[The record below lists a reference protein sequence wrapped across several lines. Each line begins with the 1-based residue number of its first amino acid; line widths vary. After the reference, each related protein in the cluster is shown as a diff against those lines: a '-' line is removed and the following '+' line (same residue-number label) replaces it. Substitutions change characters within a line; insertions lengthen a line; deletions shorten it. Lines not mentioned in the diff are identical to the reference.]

1 MSTWSGPTTI
11 GIMRRTC
18 RCCPSSPL
26 LAEILLRRRLR
37 AAGPRLLNAL
47 AVRARAGA
55 DAAPR
60 TALPPPPSAGEVPRP
75 VVAKTL
81 FAALRARTY
90 GAITVTDFEPR
101 ELARQFT
108 VMEHA
113 LFGAIGPDEVLDMG
127 GDGARNPASVRRVT
141 GLSTAVTGWVSES
154 ILKEMDTKKRTA
166 LVKFFIKLADVRAC
180 TGVAG
185 VGAVLTRTI
194 HSAAAG

>member
-60 TALPPPPSAGEVPRP
+60 TALPPLPSAH
-75 VVAKTL
+75 VVSQTILAKIL
-81 FAALRARTY
+81 YVALHARSYMSVALTS
-90 GAITVTDFEPR
+90 FEPL
-101 ELARQFT
+101 ESGRQFML
-108 VMEHA
+108 MEHA
-113 LFGAIGPDEVLDMG
+113 LFRAIGPDEIFDMS
-127 GDGARNPASVRRVT
+127 R
-141 GLSTAVTGWVSES
+141 
-154 ILKEMDTKKRTA
+154 
-166 LVKFFIKLADVRAC
+166 DVA
-180 TGVAG
+180 
-185 VGAVLTRTI
+185 
-194 HSAAAG
+194 